1 MKQSLNEQFLR
12 MQKLA
17 GIITEGDYRE
27 NTDEVVG
34 PWSRNYNDGD
44 DIVNYNTDGSNEEV
58 PDMFKVDYQGD
69 KIVMDD
75 DTKDAILD
83 NEELQQFITPKS
95 FVRNKIGQTVLWIDW
110 MEPEQFDKLATFLGI
125 KY

>member
-1 MKQSLNEQFLR
+1 MKKQLNEELRR

-17 GIITEGDYRE
+17 GIITENLE
-27 NTDEVVG
+27 
-34 PWSRNYNDGD
+34 
-44 DIVNYNTDGSNEEV
+44 
-58 PDMFKVDYQGD
+58 FDYQED

-75 DTKDAILD
+75 ATKNAILD

-95 FVRNKIGQTVLWIDW
+95 FVINKTGQTVLWIDW
-110 MEPEQFDKLATFLGI
+110 MEPEQFDKLANFLGI

>member
-1 MKQSLNEQFLR
+1 MKQILSEQFIR

-17 GIITEGDYRE
+17 GIITENLE
-27 NTDEVVG
+27 
-34 PWSRNYNDGD
+34 
-44 DIVNYNTDGSNEEV
+44 
-58 PDMFKVDYQGD
+58 FDYQGD

-95 FVRNKIGQTVLWIDW
+95 FVTNKIGQTVLWIDW
-110 MEPEQFDKLATFLGI
+110 MEPEQFDKLANFLGI